1 MTHHGFLSLLPV
13 LFLLGYVLVT
23 RRALEGLLFASVL
36 GLVMLEPADFFD
48 QLVTLTQQV
57 LMSDK
62 MAWIILLCALIGAL
76 VSVMERSGGAE
87 AFGRWILT
95 RVRSSRGVLLC
106 TWFLSMLLFI
116 DDFLIVLTVGSC
128 MSHASDKHGIPREM
142 LGYVV
147 SSSASPVAS
156 IAPLSTWAVFT
167 AALLE
172 KYLDLPLGEGILY
185 FLRIIPFNFYAWFAF
200 LLVPLVIC
208 GVVPAVGPLG
218 KAWER
223 ARETGVLA
231 PPGSEKMSIRGENTP
246 TDSSE
251 GETPSIADF
260 FVPITAL
267 VGATIWFDLDLLKG
281 GFVALAVAC
290 LLYVPRGVMSMETFV
305 ESCVDGIKGLIVP
318 LILTTE
324 AFLFNEVNG
333 QLGLVPFLLETVSP
347 FLSPQLFPAMIFL
360 VFGLISFSVGTSWSL
375 YVVAMPIVIPLA
387 KAVGANQPLAM
398 AALIAAGTV
407 GAHCCFYS
415 DQTILTA
422 SACGCHNYNLVLA
435 QLPFAAIAAIGSLVA
450 FSLCGF
456 IL

>member
-1 MTHHGFLSLLPV
+1 MAHHGFLSLLPV
-13 LFLLGYVLVT
+13 LFLLGYVLFT
-23 RRALEGLLFASVL
+23 RRAVEGLLFASVL
-36 GLVMLEPADFFD
+36 GLVLLGPADFFD
-48 QLVTLTQQV
+48 RFVSLAQQV

-87 AFGRWILT
+87 AFGQWILS
-95 RVRSSRGVLLC
+95 RVRSTRGVLLW
-106 TWFLSMLLFI
+106 TWFLSTLLFI

-147 SSSASPVAS
+147 SSSASPVAA

-172 KYLDLPLGEGILY
+172 KYLDLPPGEGILY
-185 FLRIIPFNFYAWFAF
+185 FLKIIPFNFYAWFAF

-218 KAWER
+218 KAWKR

-231 PPGSEKMSIRGENTP
+231 PPGSEKMSIRAESAPNGSSGEGTR
-246 TDSSE
+246 SV
-251 GETPSIADF
+251 ADF
-260 FVPITAL
+260 FIPIAAL
-267 VGATIWFDLDLLKG
+267 VGATIWFDLDLIKG

-290 LLYVPRGVMSMETFV
+290 LLYVPRRIMSMETFV
-305 ESCVDGIKGLIVP
+305 DASIDGIKGLIVP
-318 LILTTE
+318 LLLTAE

-333 QLGLVPFLLETVSP
+333 QLGLVPFLLETASP
-347 FLSPQLFPAMIFL
+347 FLSPHLFPAVIFL
-360 VFGLISFSVGTSWSL
+360 VFGLISFSIGASWSL
-375 YVVAMPIVIPLA
+375 YVVAMPIVLPLA
-387 KAVGANQPLAM
+387 TAVGANQVLAM
-398 AALIAAGTV
+398 ASLMAAGTV

-415 DQTILTA
+415 DQTLLTA

-435 QLPFAAIAAIGSLVA
+435 QLPFAAIAAIGSLA
-450 FSLCGF
+450 SFSLCGF
-456 IL
+456 IF